1 MATDVLTAKKPTP
14 QGGRVESDH
23 TTPKIYI
30 NGKYYDKP
38 DAKISVYDHGL
49 LYGDGVFEGIRVYA
63 GKVFRLEQHVERL
76 YDSARSIKLE
86 IPLSR
91 EQMTKAV
98 TDSVALNKKHD
109 GYIRLIVTRGAG
121 YLGLDPRK
129 ATNPQII
136 IIVDDISMYPPELY
150 ENGLEI
156 ATVST
161 IRNHPNAVN
170 PRIKSLNYL
179 NNILAQIEAVQAGCF
194 EALMLNHKGEI
205 AECTGDNIF
214 LVKQGTLKTP
224 PPDAGIL
231 EGITRG
237 AVMELARAAN
247 IPVLECALTRH
258 DVFTADECFLTGTA
272 AEVVPVVKC
281 DGRTIGAGKPGPIT
295 KLLRERFY
303 QLARGS

>member
-1 MATDVLTAKKPTP
+1 MPTDIVTAKRPSAQAT
-14 QGGRVESDH
+14 RVESEPM
-23 TTPKIYI
+23 TPKIYI
-30 NGKYYDKP
+30 NGKYYDKA

-49 LYGDGVFEGIRVYA
+49 LYGDGVFEGIRVYE
-63 GKVFRLEQHVERL
+63 GKIFRLEQHVARL
-76 YDSARSIKLE
+76 YDSAKSIKLD
-86 IPLSR
+86 IPIPR

-98 TDSVALNKKHD
+98 TDTVALNQKRS
-109 GYIRLIVTRGAG
+109 YVRLIVTRGAG

-129 ATNPQII
+129 ASNPQII
-136 IIVDDISMYPPELY
+136 IIVDDITMYPPELY

-224 PPDAGIL
+224 SPDAGIL
-231 EGITRG
+231 EGVTRG
-237 AVMELARAAN
+237 AVMELARAAK
-247 IPVLECALTRH
+247 IPVLETALTRH

-281 DGRTIGAGKPGPIT
+281 DGRIIGNGKPGPIT
-295 KLLRERFY
+295 KLLRERFH
-303 QLARGS
+303 QLARAS